1 MKLAGIILG
10 IVGAIMFVWHLVKV
24 VMGMEEQTGIF
35 THHIL
40 SLVGGILAFAGIWL
54 WITGRRKQKN

>member
-1 MKLAGIILG
+1 MKLVGIIVATG
-10 IVGAIMFVWHLVKV
+10 GAVLFAWHLFKV
-24 VMGMEEQTGIF
+24 FMGTEEQTGLF

-54 WITGRRKQKN
+54 WIKGHRSHKS